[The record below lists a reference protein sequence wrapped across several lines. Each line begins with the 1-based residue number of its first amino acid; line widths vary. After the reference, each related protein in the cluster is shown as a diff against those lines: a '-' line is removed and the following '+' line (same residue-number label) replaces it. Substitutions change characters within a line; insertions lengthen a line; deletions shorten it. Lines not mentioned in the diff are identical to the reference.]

1 MKTNSI
7 CVCVL
12 IFVNQIKILFNREV
26 PCCTCIYK
34 SRVLIHMKAN
44 CKSVCVPI
52 CEANLFD
59 REVPYCIHKL

>member
-12 IFVNQIKILFNREV
+12 IFVNSIKILLNRVV
-26 PCCTCIYK
+26 PCYIYK

-44 CKSVCVPI
+44 CKSVCV
-52 CEANLFD
+52 CANFVKQIYLI
-59 REVPYCIHKL
+59 EKSPVV

>member
-1 MKTNSI
+1 MKTNYVY
-7 CVCVL
+7 VCVL

-26 PCCTCIYK
+26 PCCIYK

-44 CKSVCVPI
+44 CKSVCVYQF

>member
-7 CVCVL
+7 YVCVL

-26 PCCTCIYK
+26 SCCIYK

-44 CKSVCVPI
+44 CKSVCVYQF